1 MGIACGPLLRG
12 AAVAA
17 ATGLMMT
24 GAAAAA
30 AIEPAAADASGPAR
44 AATAL
49 DASGPAAAARTG
61 SAPRLAAAGG
71 SQVTPI
77 PEDPFASSVTP
88 FLGAPAAAA
97 PVSAGPAVWQN
108 PFMAPNGSSEL
119 HNDAYQSD
127 NNTATGPLGQR
138 PAVTSAGYDQECAS
152 TTFDSQ
158 GRLLSVCVGAVR
170 PTLRLLDPHT
180 LATLAS
186 FDLPPRSASSLS
198 SPFTSFGGG
207 GYFYLDHH
215 DQAVIPANDGHIDV
229 IGEAGTA
236 AQPELTLLR
245 SYDVTSYAASSPILS
260 ALPDSSG
267 RLWFVTGSG
276 VVGTVDTASG
286 AVRAAQ
292 LPSGETIGNSFAV
305 DETGGVF
312 IVSDHALYRFD
323 AGPDGQPVSTWRQ
336 PYDSGTRQKPGQSEY
351 GSGTTPTIVRSGG
364 HNYVAITD
372 NADPRMHVLVY
383 RADKS
388 GPGPSPVCE
397 IPVFQSGQSDTDNSL
412 IAFGDSLI
420 VENNYGYTGPEQP
433 GTDPLRPTPTT
444 TPGLTRIDVSYA
456 TGGCHQAWANNTV
469 RIPSSV
475 SKSSTAA
482 GLVYVYSHPA
492 ANEVQYSGPHPQAED
507 PWYLTAIDIRTG
519 RQVWSRLTG
528 VGFGYD
534 NNYAPITV
542 GPDGSAYVGVLGGLL
557 AVHDGPG

>member
-1 MGIACGPLLRG
+1 MDLAHRSLRRLTG
-12 AAVAA
+12 AAVA
-17 ATGLMMT
+17 GLMMT
-24 GAAAAA
+24 GAASAAA
-30 AIEPAAADASGPAR
+30 MAPAAADAARPAGSAAVR
-44 AATAL
+44 QAAAGTTEAHARGVPSPAAT
-49 DASGPAAAARTG
+49 
-61 SAPRLAAAGG
+61 GG
-71 SQVTPI
+71 SQVMPI
-77 PEDPFASSVTP
+77 PEDPYASSVTP
-88 FLGAPAAAA
+88 FLGKPAHAQ

-108 PFMAPNGSSEL
+108 PFMAPNGTSEL

-127 NNTATGPLGQR
+127 NNTTNGPLGQQ
-138 PAVTSAGYDQECAS
+138 PSVTSADYNQECAS

-186 FDLPPRSASSLS
+186 YDMPPRPAGSAGSV
-198 SPFTSFGGG
+198 FTSFGGG
-207 GYFYLDHH
+207 GYFYLDNQR
-215 DQAVIPANDGHIDV
+215 DAVIPTNDGHIDV
-229 IGEAGTA
+229 IGESGTA
-236 AQPELTLLR
+236 AQPGLTLLH
-245 SYDVTSYAASSPILS
+245 SYDASSYAAGSPILS
-260 ALPDSSG
+260 ALPDSAG
-267 RLWFVTGSG
+267 RLWFVTESG

-286 AVRAAQ
+286 AVQAMQ

-323 AGPDGQPVSTWRQ
+323 AGANGQPVSTWRQ

-351 GSGTTPTIVRSGG
+351 GSGTTPTIVKSGG

-372 NADPRMHVLVY
+372 NADPRMHVLVF

-388 GPGPSPVCE
+388 GPGPSPVCQ

-412 IAFGDSLI
+412 IAFGNSLI

-433 GTDPLRPTPTT
+433 GSGPNRPTPTT
-444 TPGLTRIDVSYA
+444 TPGLTRIDVNYA
-456 TGGCHQAWANNTV
+456 TGGCQEAWTNNTV

-475 SKSSTAA
+475 SKSSTSA

-492 ANEVQYSGPHPQAED
+492 ANEVQYSGSHPSAED

-519 RQVWSRLTG
+519 KQVWSRFTG
-528 VGFGYD
+528 VGLGYD
-534 NNYAPITV
+534 NNYAPITI
-542 GPDGSAYVGVLGGLL
+542 GADGTAYVGVLGGIV
-557 AVHDGPG
+557 AVHDSPG